1 MGQKDKAETVT
12 IPESWKNVADVN
24 PVFCYAEDIILYLT
38 ILPILLAITKLMKGP
53 VPTWVA
59 VALLPAFFAVL
70 TAIRLR
76 TRRIITFSLSLIGI
90 MTAAVIAFIWL
101 GSWPAVITAVIAAG
115 VCIYKVRNTIA
126 LQEAKQ
132 THSFSDQKQTHLGH
146 GPVIASF
153 ILCFIVYLGSYRYR
167 SKAFMTI
174 SVCCFVAVCA
184 FWIIYT
190 HSYGRSCFSRWEKQN
205 GAAEAKPQKF
215 GNGFFA
221 FLSILCCSAATA
233 IAIFT
238 SSIFNTSWINDWLLN
253 LFDSANTSHL
263 SKTKLQPSKTPS
275 SDLSQI
281 IKNLSEAAAH
291 DSKPSLFSNFL
302 SVFFKIFIYAII
314 IIAILVV
321 VSSLARAV
329 SAMLKHL
336 NNNIY
341 EERHSVLFNKKPS
354 KETRK
359 KFHQTAKSITF
370 SVRGSNRLKIRRIF
384 LGFVRK
390 HQSSSTIFSSDTPM
404 EIARK
409 TGSSAANP
417 EAAASLYELA
427 RYSNMECSARD
438 VAMMRENLRRKT
450 SQQTGSNGNHPH

>member
-1 MGQKDKAETVT
+1 MGQKGKAETVT
-12 IPESWKNVADVN
+12 IPESWKNVADVK
-24 PVFCYAEDIILYLT
+24 PVFYYVEDIILYLT
-38 ILPILLAITKLMKGP
+38 ILPILLVITKFLKGP
-53 VPTWVA
+53 VSTWVA
-59 VALLPAFFAVL
+59 VALLPAFFAAL
-70 TAIRLR
+70 TAIRLY
-76 TRRIITFSLSLIGI
+76 TRRIITFSLSLVGI
-90 MTAAVIAFIWL
+90 TVAATIVFIWL
-101 GSWPAVITAVIAAG
+101 GSWLAVITAVIAAG

-126 LQEAKQ
+126 LREAKQ
-132 THSFSDQKQTHLGH
+132 THSFSDQRQTHLGH
-146 GPVIASF
+146 GPLITSF
-153 ILCFIVYLGSYRYR
+153 ILCFIVYLESYRYR
-167 SKAFMTI
+167 SKAFMAI

-184 FWIIYT
+184 IWIIYT
-190 HSYGRSCFSRWEKQN
+190 YSYGRSCFSRWEKQD
-205 GAAEAKPQKF
+205 GTVETKPQKF

-238 SSIFNTSWINDWLLN
+238 SSIFNISWINDWLLN
-253 LFDSANTSHL
+253 FFDPINTSHL
-263 SKTKLQPSKTPS
+263 SKIKPQSSKPPS
-275 SDLSQI
+275 SDFSQT
-281 IKNLSEAAAH
+281 IKDLSEAAAH
-291 DSKPSLFSNFL
+291 DSKLLLFTNFL
-302 SVFFKIFIYAII
+302 SVFLKIFIYVII

-321 VSSLARAV
+321 ISSLVRVV
-329 SAMLKHL
+329 SAILKHL

-359 KFHQTAKSITF
+359 KYHQTAKGITF

-390 HQSSSTIFSSDTPM
+390 HQSSSTIFSSDTPT

-409 TGSSAANP
+409 TGNFAANP
-417 EAAASLYELA
+417 EEAASLYELA

-450 SQQTGSNGNHPH
+450 SQQTGSNGNHPN